1 MFLWSL
7 VNDNDIE
14 TMEKVIKQKITKN
27 GAVKKSRKL

>member
-14 TMEKVIKQKITKN
+14 TKEKVIKQKN
-27 GAVKKSRKL
+27 NKKWGCEKK